1 MHLGLKSKCNQNI
14 PLRSSPSGLRNHLGV
29 CQPQRWI
36 CAKPD
41 DVEPPTK
48 LDLLKPMPQNS
59 RATRRDPFSELLVKN
74 QTPTA
79 PAIRHCPMAMF
90 RASELRPDLLGLVIT
105 NQTYTKALK
114 VMGKSFES
122 RHRRC
127 SKRIQREKPWCIE
140 YD

>member
-1 MHLGLKSKCNQNI
+1 MRPGLKSKCNQNL

-41 DVEPPTK
+41 VAEPSTK
-48 LDLLKPMPQNS
+48 PGFS

-79 PAIRHCPMAMF
+79 PAMRHCPMAMF
-90 RASELRPDLLGLVIT
+90 RASELRPDILGPVIT
-105 NQTYTKALK
+105 NQTYTKAVK
-114 VMGKSFES
+114 MMGNLSFES

-127 SKRIQREKPWCIE
+127 SKRIQREKPWYIE
-140 YD
+140 HD